1 MILVIDDQRLCIP
14 PFVGGSGPGARSG
27 AGADGIAAALLGPW
41 TRRPALADSRDDS
54 LLWPYDGRTGLL
66 EAERSDMEQPMGR
79 TRSARLEVRTTP
91 EDRRLIDEAV
101 AACGGGLTEFVV
113 SNLRMAARQVL
124 ADRTEFV
131 LDPEAQEAW
140 EELNRRPA
148 RDLPGLRE
156 FMARP
161 SPFADE

>member
-1 MILVIDDQRLCIP
+1 
-14 PFVGGSGPGARSG
+14 
-27 AGADGIAAALLGPW
+27 
-41 TRRPALADSRDDS
+41 
-54 LLWPYDGRTGLL
+54 
-66 EAERSDMEQPMGR
+66 MEQHKGR

-101 AACGGGLTEFVV
+101 AACGTGLTEFVV
-113 SNLRMAARQVL
+113 SNLRMAAQQVL

-161 SPFADE
+161 SPFSDE

>member
-1 MILVIDDQRLCIP
+1 
-14 PFVGGSGPGARSG
+14 
-27 AGADGIAAALLGPW
+27 
-41 TRRPALADSRDDS
+41 
-54 LLWPYDGRTGLL
+54 
-66 EAERSDMEQPMGR
+66 MEQHRGR

-101 AACGGGLTEFVV
+101 AACGTGLTEFVV
-113 SNLRMAARQVL
+113 SNLRTAARQVL

-161 SPFADE
+161 SPFVDE

>member
-1 MILVIDDQRLCIP
+1 M
-14 PFVGGSGPGARSG
+14 
-27 AGADGIAAALLGPW
+27 
-41 TRRPALADSRDDS
+41 
-54 LLWPYDGRTGLL
+54 WPYNGRTESPDAKGSTV
-66 EAERSDMEQPMGR
+66 EKDKGR

-101 AACGGGLTEFVV
+101 SACKTGLTEFVV
-113 SNLRMAARQVL
+113 SNLRTAARQVL

-131 LDPEAQEAW
+131 LDTEAQEAW
-140 EELNRRPA
+140 EELNRRPT

>member
-1 MILVIDDQRLCIP
+1 MTVTM
-14 PFVGGSGPGARSG
+14 
-27 AGADGIAAALLGPW
+27 
-41 TRRPALADSRDDS
+41 TRVPAVHAWS
-54 LLWPYDGRTGLL
+54 WPYDGRTGSLDTKRGTV
-66 EAERSDMEQPMGR
+66 EKDKGR

-101 AACGGGLTEFVV
+101 AACGTGLTEFVV
-113 SNLRMAARQVL
+113 SNLRTAARHVL

-131 LDPEAQEAW
+131 LDADAQEAW

-161 SPFADE
+161 SPFGDE